1 MYNFVKLLHIAF
13 ISMMFGVT
21 MGNGVLHLIAKS
33 AGLSEARLALLKG
46 VMAINMRVMGPSFIG
61 LIMSGLWMAYEAGL
75 PFSALW
81 LWLSIALTTGLVAG
95 FLYGYTIEH
104 TLELITAEKLDGKGT
119 NHAERYKAALKIGMP
134 IGGSAAIIS
143 LVIMYLMIT
152 KPY

>member
-1 MYNFVKLLHIAF
+1 MYDFVKLLHIAF

-21 MGNGVLHLIAKS
+21 MGNGVLHLIARN

-46 VMAINMRVMGPSFIG
+46 IMAINLRVMGPSFIG
-61 LIMSGLWMAYEAGL
+61 IIMSGLWMAYNAGL

-81 LWLSIALTTGLVAG
+81 LWLSISLTTVLVVG
-95 FLYGYTIEH
+95 FLYGYTLEH
-104 TLELITAEKLDGKGT
+104 KLEVITAEKLSGKGE
-119 NHAERYKAALKIGMP
+119 NHAARYKAALKIGMP
-134 IGGSAAIIS
+134 IGGFAAIIS